1 MFSLSSTRRIY
12 LNSVSLIIVIII
24 IRFYRQSARVAPKY
38 KFTQLSSASRL
49 STRYWCSVGPKPD
62 GDANCLTM
70 AFVRSYCCCGKIGS
84 SARKYSDI
92 VCSSGGTGSF
102 GKSCNENQQQKI
114 EMRMKYNYI
123 TESFESFDAFLSRFV
138 YAIQLSYT
146 FDDKSNKRKLKQ

>member
-1 MFSLSSTRRIY
+1 MNANPKMDQCFRCRQRDEFIQIQFRSLF
-12 LNSVSLIIVIII
+12 V
-24 IRFYRQSARVAPKY
+24 FYRQSARVAPIS

-102 GKSCNENQQQKI
+102 GKSCNENQQQKN
-114 EMRMKYNYI
+114 E
-123 TESFESFDAFLSRFV
+123 
-138 YAIQLSYT
+138 IQLHNWIIWIIWCVSC
-146 FDDKSNKRKLKQ
+146 LKCLWISIRLNSSRTHSTTN